1 MANIKRYTEKELLE
15 GLYSKGAHADEIA
28 QVSEAEFAGDPLSE
42 LAGSVK
48 GSYGRRTL
56 LEKMIGKRT
65 LNQPR
70 LAA

>member
-48 GSYGRRTL
+48 RFVRPTDPVGEDDWEANS
-56 LEKMIGKRT
+56 
-65 LNQPR
+65 
-70 LAA
+70 